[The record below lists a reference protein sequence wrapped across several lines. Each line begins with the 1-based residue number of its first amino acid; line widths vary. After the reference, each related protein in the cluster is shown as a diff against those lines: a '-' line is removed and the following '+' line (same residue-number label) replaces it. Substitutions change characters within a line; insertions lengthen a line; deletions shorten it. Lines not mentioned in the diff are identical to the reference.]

1 MNWSLCLA
9 LEFHLFQG
17 FPFNILLKSIFQIL
31 IVDQII
37 DRLSLVKLSLVSIR
51 GHSKACLTV
60 LSLIDSHWVFSLSV
74 SVIKLTKRLQLGEH
88 LQIFKIHVN
97 KIEVGYLRCL
107 AYQRLLLY
115 SEVRVLTI
123 CVSALELI
131 DVRRY

>member
-37 DRLSLVKLSLVSIR
+37 DRLSLVKLSLLSIR

-60 LSLIDSHWVFSLSV
+60 LSLIDSHWMLSLSV

-88 LQIFKIHVN
+88 LQILKIHVN
-97 KIEVGYLRCL
+97 KIKVGYLRYL

-115 SEVRVLTI
+115 SEVGILTI